1 MNTETEKSF
10 NSTLR
15 SLLSQLHHSLY
26 VNEILHVAVT
36 EIPRRFGL
44 DAASIHLYDPK
55 STQWI
60 LQHVSGIPLKDQ
72 DQEITIK
79 IDSDLA
85 MDVLTSAEPWFIPDP
100 FRFSLLLPNSIGYV
114 GIPLLREKERL
125 GVWSGYAKHA
135 RGWSP
140 SEREFFVEL
149 GEHLAIAIENARLYE
164 QATLKAHRLIAI
176 SRVITAT
183 RQLGTLDWVLQ
194 EIAKVLVQGL
204 GFDLSWIGLIEGQL
218 LQGKA
223 GFGKGFKKATISV
236 AFPIDPN
243 GRNGAVECILQEKA
257 VLTHSLETET
267 PQDTLFLQWLET
279 LKVHNFAFVP
289 ILGSNEVLGV
299 LGVFYTTPHSIQEE
313 DLRILTSVSEQVAIA
328 IENATLYERVKTSEE
343 RYRTLFE
350 STGTSLVI
358 LDPQNRFQWVNQA
371 FEALSGYSRDELI
384 GKKSFFDFFSQ
395 KSQLPLLYGSTE
407 MRSTPT
413 TDCEVLFIDRQGKS
427 HHVHLS
433 AALIPNSDD
442 LLISLIDM
450 TREREL
456 ERRLYKSEELAAIG
470 ELSAGIAHEIRNPL
484 VAMTTS
490 IGLLSDEP
498 SLSPEG
504 QQVLNVLKEETH
516 HLAAI
521 VDDFLKFARP
531 KKPVFQEENLN
542 QLLHEVVKRHKELR
556 KNEIQWVEEYDTNLP
571 LVELD
576 RHQFQQVIT
585 NLILNALDAMPNGGT
600 LKISS
605 WYKEE
610 SDGLSVHV
618 AIADSGV
625 GIRESDR
632 NKIFQPFYST
642 KERGT
647 GMGLAICRRIVSQ
660 HGGEISFETEEK
672 KGSTFIVRIPLRA
685 SEFLNSNQKGA

>member
-1 MNTETEKSF
+1 MKTETGKTF

-15 SLLSQLHHSLY
+15 SILSQLHRHLY
-26 VNEILHVAVT
+26 VNEILQMAVT
-36 EIPRRFGL
+36 EIPQQFGL
-44 DAASIHLYDPK
+44 DGASIHLYDAK
-55 STQWI
+55 SKQWI
-60 LQHVSGIPLKDQ
+60 LQHVFGIPLECGK
-72 DQEITIK
+72 ENISVK

-85 MDVLTSAEPWFIPDP
+85 FHVLTSGEPWFIPDP
-100 FRFSLLLPNSIGYV
+100 LRSSSLLPNSIGYV
-114 GIPLLREKERL
+114 GIPLVANGEYL
-125 GVWSGYAKHA
+125 GVWSGYAKHS
-135 RGWSP
+135 RGWSLT
-140 SEREFFVEL
+140 EREFFVEL
-149 GEHLAIAIENARLYE
+149 GEHLAVAIENAQLYE
-164 QATLKAHRLIAI
+164 QAETKAHRLIAI

-194 EIAKVLVQGL
+194 EIAKVLVQTL
-204 GFDLSWIGLIEGQL
+204 GFDLSWIGLIENQS

-223 GFGKGFKKATISV
+223 GFGKGLKKGTISIT
-236 AFPIDPN
+236 FPLHSEVKN
-243 GRNGAVECILQEKA
+243 SAVECILREKP
-257 VLTHSLETET
+257 VVSHSLDM
-267 PQDTLFLQWLET
+267 PQAPHFLQWLET

-289 ILGSNEVLGV
+289 ILGSKEALGA
-299 LGVFYTTPHSIQEE
+299 LGVFYITPHSIQEE
-313 DLRILTSVSEQVAIA
+313 DLRVLTSVSEQVAIA
-328 IENATLYERVKTSEE
+328 IENATLYERVKMSEE

-371 FEALSGYSRDELI
+371 FEALSGYSREELI

-395 KSQLPLLYGSTE
+395 KSQLPLLYGASE
-407 MRSTPT
+407 IRSPQT

-427 HHVHLS
+427 RHVHLS
-433 AALIPNSDD
+433 ATLIPDSDD
-442 LLISLIDM
+442 LLVSLMDM

-456 ERRLYKSEELAAIG
+456 ERRLFKSEELAAIG

-490 IGLLSDEP
+490 IALLSEEP

-504 QQVLNVLKEETH
+504 QQVLNVLKEEAH

-531 KKPVFQEENLN
+531 KKPVWQEENLN
-542 QLLHEVVKRHKELR
+542 QLLHEVVKRHKELV
-556 KNEIQWVEEYDTNLP
+556 KNEIQWIEAYDPNLP

-585 NLILNALDAMPNGGT
+585 NLILNAVDAMPKGGT
-600 LKISS
+600 LKVSS

-610 SDGLSVHV
+610 FDGLSVHV
-618 AIADSGV
+618 AVSDSGV
-625 GIRESDR
+625 GIREADR
-632 NKIFQPFYST
+632 TKIFQPFYST

-672 KGSTFIVRIPLRA
+672 KGSTFIVRLPVRA
-685 SEFLNSNQKGA
+685 SEFVNSNQKGA